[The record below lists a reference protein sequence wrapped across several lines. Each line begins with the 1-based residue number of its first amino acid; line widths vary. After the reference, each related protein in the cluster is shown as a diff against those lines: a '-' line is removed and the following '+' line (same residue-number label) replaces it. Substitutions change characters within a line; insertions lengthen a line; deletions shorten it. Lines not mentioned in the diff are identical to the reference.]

1 MYIIIYIIQCILDL
15 TYWFIDLHKYI
26 FFDAQRGESIP
37 TWIFIKGLVESQNA
51 LPDSFINKT
60 MEAQRGVQHQGTTHH
75 SRTKHKQ
82 SMSHPVNHRRLL
94 ISTTIE
100 NSRTKHKQSM
110 SHPVNHCRLLISTTI
125 ENILADFFMT
135 LAPCTTPHS
144 YTTPLLPSIWGLTTG
159 MKTKGGKRYASQDS
173 PEMTTSLWS

>member
-82 SMSHPVNHRRLL
+82 SMSHPVNH
-94 ISTTIE
+94 
-100 NSRTKHKQSM
+100 
-110 SHPVNHCRLLISTTI
+110 CRLLISTTI

-144 YTTPLLPSIWGLTTG
+144 YATPLLPSIWGLTTG